1 MRLTSLIALLGSLT
15 LVGGCFDRD
24 NNHPGKDADPS
35 KPSLQMQQP
44 GDKPAPQPA
53 PDPEPMPGQKPS
65 Q

>member
-1 MRLTSLIALLGSLT
+1 MRLPSLIALMAALT

-24 NNHPGKDADPS
+24 SDHPAKDADQS

-44 GDKPAPQPA
+44 DDKPAAQPA

>member
-1 MRLTSLIALLGSLT
+1 MRTIPLLALLGTLT

-24 NNHPGKDADPS
+24 NDHPAKDADPS

-44 GDKPAPQPA
+44 GDKPAAQPA